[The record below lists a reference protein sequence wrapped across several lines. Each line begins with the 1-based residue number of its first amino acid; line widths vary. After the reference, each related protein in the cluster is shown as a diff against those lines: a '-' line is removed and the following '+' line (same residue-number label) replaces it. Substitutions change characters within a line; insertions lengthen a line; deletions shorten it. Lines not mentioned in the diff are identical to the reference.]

1 MTTQLIGRTFEKK
14 ILEEAIESPGAE
26 MVAMIGRRRIGKTFL
41 ITSVYA
47 EQLVFEMTGLQ
58 SLTMDGQL
66 KNFATEL
73 TKAVNPNFPIKPP
86 TDWFEAFQLLI
97 NYLEP
102 LLEEEKKVVFFDEL
116 PWLATA
122 KSDFL
127 SALAYFWNTWA
138 SRRNIVVVICGSAA
152 SWMIQKVVHH
162 KGGLHNRITK
172 RIYLQPFTLAETEQY
187 LKSRHIN
194 FNRYQILNLYMAVGG
209 IPHYLKEVRSARS
222 IVQNIDYL
230 CFSNAG
236 ILTDE
241 FSKLYPSLFEQ
252 SDNHIAVV
260 RALAKK
266 RKGLVRKELIEIA
279 KITNGGGTT
288 RVLEELEQS
297 GFITSY
303 HPFGKKKKEKLYR
316 LTDEYSLFY
325 LQFIENRVSAGPG
338 TWQHLSQSP
347 EYKSWSGYTFESICL
362 KHLLQ
367 IKKALNIANVYTI
380 PFSFFKKGTAT
391 EKGAQI
397 DLVLDRA
404 DDVINL
410 LEIKFYKEEFTLS
423 KSYAAQL
430 MQKKSIFQEATT
442 TRKQLSWVILTAFGF
457 KPNKHSLGLIENHIA
472 MDALFE
478 DISLN
483 Y

>member
-1 MTTQLIGRTFEKK
+1 MAIEFIGRKLEKA
-14 ILEEAIESPGAE
+14 ILKEAIDSSEAE
-26 MVAMIGRRRIGKTFL
+26 MVAVVGRRRIGKTFL
-41 ITSVYA
+41 ITSVY
-47 EQLVFEMTGLQ
+47 EKQIVFEISGLQ
-58 SLTMDGQL
+58 TVSLKGQL
-66 KNFATEL
+66 KNFAAQLTE
-73 TKAVNPNFPIKPP
+73 VINPDFPIKTP

-97 NYLEP
+97 NYLKP
-102 LLEEEKKVVFFDEL
+102 LMGKDKKVVFFDEL

-127 SALAYFWNTWA
+127 SALAYFWNSWA
-138 SRRNIVVVICGSAA
+138 SRENIVVVICGSAA

-172 RIYLQPFTLAETEQY
+172 RIYLQPFTLAETEKY

-194 FNRYQILNLYMAVGG
+194 FDRYQIMHLYMAMGG
-209 IPHYLKEVRSARS
+209 IPHYLKEVRGSRS
-222 IVQNIDYL
+222 VIQNIDYL

-241 FSKLYPSLFEQ
+241 FSKLYPSLFERA
-252 SDNHIAVV
+252 DNHIAVV

-266 RKGLVRKELIEIA
+266 RQGLVRKDIIEIA

-325 LQFIENRVSAGPG
+325 LKFIEDRVNTGPG
-338 TWQHLSQSP
+338 TWKHLSQSAG
-347 EYKSWSGYTFESICL
+347 YKSWSGYTFESICM

-367 IKKALNIANVYTI
+367 IKKALGIANVYTI
-380 PFSFFKKGTAT
+380 PYSFIKRGTPT

-404 DDVINL
+404 DSVINL
-410 LEIKFYKEEFTLS
+410 IEMKFHKEVYSIS
-423 KSYAAQL
+423 KAYAEQL
-430 MQKKSIFQEATT
+430 NQKQQVFRSTT
-442 TRKQLSWVILTAFGF
+442 KTKKHLSWAMITAFGF
-457 KPNKHSLGLIENHIA
+457 KPNTHNIGLIENHITL
-472 MDALFE
+472 DVLFE
-478 DISLN
+478 DISLD